1 MSHDSL
7 FLIVFAVVVPF
18 RYLISVV
25 AVVIPIYS
33 NSYFFFPWSVNIL
46 GGVNVPAV
54 AQIRSSAAQ
63 KATAAA
69 SLCLSTFATRSRKS
83 TAPAPPALPAA
94 TCRHQDLF
102 ALRRE
107 AFESL
112 KEALEIF
119 CQWGRCYS
127 ASLSSPRSL
136 MCARAGM
143 PMLSPSLHRAQLLLC
158 WNVHHLSTATSQAA
172 VPPIQAFR
180 LLQRNMA
187 AGSIDP
193 ACKAT
198 LHNVLASSA

>member
-46 GGVNVPAV
+46 GGVNFPAV

-83 TAPAPPALPAA
+83 TAPPPPLALPSAPRCHVSSPGPLCSSTRGLRESEGSSRDLLPVGQVLQRFTIRSAESDVRKGGHAYAISFTAQSSAA
-94 TCRHQDLF
+94 TV
-102 ALRRE
+102 
-107 AFESL
+107 
-112 KEALEIF
+112 LE
-119 CQWGRCYS
+119 R
-127 ASLSSPRSL
+127 SSPKHSYKSGSRS
-136 MCARAGM
+136 AD
-143 PMLSPSLHRAQLLLC
+143 PSFSL
-158 WNVHHLSTATSQAA
+158 ATVQHGGRIDRSC
-172 VPPIQAFR
+172 
-180 LLQRNMA
+180 LQ
-187 AGSIDP
+187 GD
-193 ACKAT
+193 
-198 LHNVLASSA
+198 SA